1 MEIKRDRVNRTVKIT
16 QSAYLKK
23 VLARFNI
30 ATYATSPTPIVP
42 GLQLRKEIILQAN
55 KAEVKYYQLIIGSL
69 IYPIV

>member
-30 ATYATSPTPIVP
+30 AIYATSPTLIVP
-42 GLQLRKEIILQAN
+42 GLQLRKETILQAN
-55 KAEVKYYQLIIGSL
+55 KAEVKHY
-69 IYPIV
+69 